1 MESIARAS
9 SKALSLTLT
18 SSFRA
23 AFAFLAFSAATLA
36 TSPVAEAKDLHGR
49 FGVGYNG
56 QFSNREAT
64 RGVPGVSIKYGL
76 TRDLGAS
83 LVFGINTASPVNS
96 VTALKFFQNIF
107 AETNMNFYFTLG
119 GGILS
124 TADSTG
130 LVSATSTEFLTAL
143 GAEFFIPGLESLGFT
158 IESGVKF
165 TNVTGTF
172 ALKTMGLSFIDAGV
186 HFYF

>member
-1 MESIARAS
+1 MTTPRNPS
-9 SKALSLTLT
+9 SKTLGLTLT

-23 AFAFLAFSAATLA
+23 AFALAVFSILSLSAA
-36 TSPVAEAKDLHGR
+36 SVSHAKDLHGR

-56 QFSNREAT
+56 QFSNKEAT
-64 RGVPGVSIKYGL
+64 RGVPGVSIKYGF

-83 LVFGINTASPVNS
+83 LVFGINSASPVNS

-130 LVSATSTEFLTAL
+130 LASATSTEFLTAL

-172 ALKTMGLSFIDAGV
+172 ALKTMGMSFLDAGV